1 MLLKQSW
8 PQVGKADS
16 PGTAVPVVATHD
28 DEEEVDVKEVKVFET
43 DDEEV
48 GVKWDV
54 VFEIDADEVE
64 VEEELVVESD
74 DGIEALDTLV
84 VKPSKAFA

>member
-1 MLLKQSW
+1 MLLKHSW

-48 GVKWDV
+48 GVK
-54 VFEIDADEVE
+54 
-64 VEEELVVESD
+64 
-74 DGIEALDTLV
+74 
-84 VKPSKAFA
+84 